1 MADFINFEADIEDI
15 GENEGDEVSDI
26 SDVESGNSFIDN
38 QDVNADANFYRH
50 FENVENDIEQV
61 LKDTYNEALEDV
73 EIFDEIS
80 NLCEGSEEESEIDNF
95 NNFEVNIKKLNETLF
110 PRVDIEDEKVHNQL
124 SCAILYALRF
134 DKTGLKISAIKR
146 NLKEILIK
154 VSLKN
159 LISLKNLNLFLIYKN
174 SMICVMKLIQF
185 YQNTI
190 NF

>member
-38 QDVNADANFYRH
+38 QDVNTDANFYRH
-50 FENVENDIEQV
+50 FENVENNIEQV
-61 LKDTYNEALEDV
+61 LKDTYNEALEDI

-134 DKTGLKISAIKR
+134 DKIGLKISAIKR

-159 LISLKNLNLFLIYKN
+159 LISLKNSNVFLIYKN
-174 SMICVMKLIQF
+174 SIICVMKLTQF
-185 YQNTI
+185 YQNKI
-190 NF
+190 IF